1 MVLQFGL
8 KQIFSLPTKVERD
21 GQTDNSVA
29 LLDVDVEGI
38 QSLQAV
44 SLSRHVEGVPSWLC
58 LL

>member
-1 MVLQFGL
+1 MLQFGL

-44 SLSRHVEGVPSWLC
+44 SLSRHVEGVPS
-58 LL
+58 